1 MDFLKEMGVEIPDGI
16 MVKQAVYVSV
26 DGDLSGLFAITY
38 NRSRQAASGMATLC
52 SSRRIRPV
60 IIAKDFVLTAPF
72 LKEMFGLR
80 PKRTVFPSHAE
91 SIALAAKQATPDAPV
106 LALTTQEG
114 LASVAYT
121 ITGSRALHTACRLG
135 VTVHLMGGI
144 LGILIMAALAV
155 LGAAA
160 LLTPIHI
167 LLYQL
172 VWMIPGVIVT
182 FWTRAI

>member
-1 MDFLKEMGVEIPDGI
+1 M
-16 MVKQAVYVSV
+16 
-26 DGDLSGLFAITY
+26 
-38 NRSRQAASGMATLC
+38 
-52 SSRRIRPV
+52 
-60 IIAKDFVLTAPF
+60 LTAPF

-80 PKRTVFPSHAE
+80 PKRTVFPSRAE
-91 SIALAAKQATPDAPV
+91 SIELAAKPATPDAPA

-114 LASVAYT
+114 LASVAYA

-135 VTVHLMGGI
+135 VIVHMIGGI

-155 LGAAA
+155 LGAAT

-172 VWMIPGVIVT
+172 VWMIPGVVVT